1 MVTVDD
7 DGYTLGML
15 VVLTLLAAQGLT
27 APTPNVAVER
37 TGVELLAFS
46 DDGKT
51 ALALETTAGG
61 LATQKTFLLLDAS
74 GVRERLALSLRLPG
88 NRDRVDEDT
97 CRATAMRL
105 SDLAIDLRGVT
116 VAIGLCSHPERR
128 VVDVM
133 TRPLPQVLSKRVG
146 ALHALVGFA
155 GRTFLPPTG
164 PLVVV
169 IGVDSVGNDRV
180 GVTQRPGR

>member
-1 MVTVDD
+1 MI
-7 DGYTLGML
+7 L
-15 VVLTLLAAQGLT
+15 VLTLLAAQGLV
-27 APTPNVAVER
+27 APSPTVAIER
-37 TGVELLAFS
+37 TGIDLLAFS
-46 DDGKT
+46 DDGKS
-51 ALALETTAGG
+51 ALALETTSGG
-61 LATQKTFLLLDAS
+61 LVTTKNFLLLDAS
-74 GVRERLALSLRLPG
+74 GIRERLPLSQRMPG
-88 NRDRVDEDT
+88 NRDGVDDDV
-97 CRATAMRL
+97 CRQTAKRL

-116 VAIGLCSHPERR
+116 VAIGLCSQPERR

-169 IGVDSVGNDRV
+169 IGVDGMGNDRV
-180 GVTQRPGR
+180 GVTQRPVP